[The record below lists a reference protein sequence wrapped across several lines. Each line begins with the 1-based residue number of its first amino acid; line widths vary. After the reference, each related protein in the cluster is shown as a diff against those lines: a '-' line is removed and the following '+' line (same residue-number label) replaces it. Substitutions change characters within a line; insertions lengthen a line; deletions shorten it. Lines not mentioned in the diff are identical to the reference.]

1 MEMQINDKPRKKTSI
16 GLVTWSLE
24 PNYGTVL
31 QAYSLYHTL
40 EKLGCKVFLLNKF
53 DTNFTLKSFKDA
65 LFRRL
70 GIRRF
75 WKYAHVRKT
84 VKMERIKKFH
94 RKEFRQKTIATK
106 YQFRQLLKN
115 TNIFM
120 TGSDQLW
127 NCYDHFIPFLF
138 LDFAEEKTKV
148 SYATSIGT
156 TDIPAAYKQAVKDFL
171 LKYKKIS
178 VREETAKDILTEL
191 TGRNDI
197 EHVLDPTFLI
207 DSSEWKRFG
216 NCATEDFHLPEKY
229 ICCYLLGKDNHYKEY
244 IETIKRKT
252 GIKNIIIIPS
262 GENPDLAFN
271 GAVIYNNAGI
281 REFVRTMDKASFVC
295 TDSFHGT
302 ALSINLSKQFVVLRR
317 FKDSDR
323 KSQNSRLYD
332 LLDTLDIS
340 NRFFDD
346 KEDGWDKIIDY
357 NAVDTKLDILKRKS
371 MDFITDAITI

>member
-1 MEMQINDKPRKKTSI
+1 MQINDKPRKKTSI

-53 DTNFTLKSFKDA
+53 DTVFTLRSFKDSI
-65 LFRRL
+65 FRRL

-75 WKYAHVRKT
+75 WKYEHVRKT

-94 RKEFRQKTIATK
+94 RHEFRQKTIATK
-106 YQFRQLLKN
+106 RQYGRLLKN
-115 TNIFM
+115 TDIFM

-138 LDFAEEKTKV
+138 LDFAEGRKKV

-156 TDIPAAYKQAVKDFL
+156 ADIPDSYRPAVKEFL
-171 LKYKKIS
+171 LRYKKIS
-178 VREETAKDILTEL
+178 VREETAKTVLSEL

-207 DSSEWKRFG
+207 DSSEWNQFG
-216 NCATEDFHLPEKY
+216 NCAADDFNAPEKY
-229 ICCYLLGKDNHYKEY
+229 ICCYLLGKDKHYKEY
-244 IETIKRKT
+244 IETIQEKT
-252 GIKNIIIIPS
+252 GLENIIIIPS
-262 GENPDLAFN
+262 GENPGLTFK
-271 GAVIYNNAGI
+271 GAVIYDNAGI
-281 REFVRTMDKASFVC
+281 REFVKILSGASFVC

-302 ALSINLSKQFVVLRR
+302 ALSINLSKQFVILKR
-317 FKDSDR
+317 FEDSDR
-323 KSQNSRLYD
+323 ESQNSRIYD
-332 LLDTLDIS
+332 LLDTLDIR

-346 KEDGWDKIIDY
+346 KKGGWDKLIDY
-357 NAVDTKLDILKRKS
+357 DVIDTRLCILRKKS
-371 MDFITDAITI
+371 MDFLTDAITI